1 MQLSGSICIKL
12 LKSGRAIFARK
23 FTKSTLSDPHKV
35 HTYFRL
41 HTWINA
47 FRFAFIS
54 LWNGGSRLSIITFT
68 FAPHFIAPELFPY
81 AIGFAIM
88 QPCLYLNT
96 RVRNPPTHMWEK
108 KGSRKCETA
117 GSFFRCSCQIST
129 IAPRNCDK
137 TSRQAALRQLLWQ
150 SNASYTFPPVNI
162 LDHINRHLKLDE
174 KNCDSEIY
182 LWYDYSAPCAKMSR
196 LFPHRQLPSKFFW
209 LTQSDANLNAKQK
222 KKHWGISLLEFSI
235 AFLAVGLNKFKSC
248 KAFMRQTELK
258 SYAAINLAQY

>member
-174 KNCDSEIY
+174 KNCALKYIYGMITPPPAPKWADSFRTVSCHQNSFD
-182 LWYDYSAPCAKMSR
+182 W
-196 LFPHRQLPSKFFW
+196 HRAMLIWTRS
-209 LTQSDANLNAKQK
+209 K
-222 KKHWGISLLEFSI
+222 KKNTG
-235 AFLAVGLNKFKSC
+235 AFLCL
-248 KAFMRQTELK
+248 
-258 SYAAINLAQY
+258 NLALRFLQLV